1 MTAQRSPE
9 GLLLTNPCS
18 ALNTNQYTK
27 NRKIGKNILLIFFK
41 SKSFLLHMEHY
52 VYLFSKNLM
61 QKKPRISIIKYPKET
76 KNIIINKEL
85 YILLW
90 LNAFILVDYILC
102 PVSKLNLILKGDRH
116 CRRLKRS
123 KINSP
128 KKYALV
134 RCSFRLTTYHFI
146 LLSVFGLL

>member
-1 MTAQRSPE
+1 
-9 GLLLTNPCS
+9 
-18 ALNTNQYTK
+18 
-27 NRKIGKNILLIFFK
+27 
-41 SKSFLLHMEHY
+41 MEHY

-102 PVSKLNLILKGDRH
+102 PVSKLNLILKGDRNG
-116 CRRLKRS
+116 RK
-123 KINSP
+123 
-128 KKYALV
+128 
-134 RCSFRLTTYHFI
+134 
-146 LLSVFGLL
+146 